1 MVLCCVPIARAVTSH
16 LQLTPRK
23 TAAEAQA
30 TQLQAS
36 LTWKEVSP
44 PNRDVYMS
52 YSVALGDGIQQKAGA
67 HGRCNSGYMGA
78 QFRRDGSNTLL
89 WSMSGREE
97 GQVVPVSEYCNY
109 DCFDCSPP
117 NHRDFQCV
125 RHDYK
130 LSIGVNYT
138 FTMQMES
145 QNASGAMWSVTIF
158 DPSAA
163 GAGQFVEVG
172 RVFFKDREFG
182 LPTEVCRVLGVDP
195 YAFQEYWS
203 SRQQDHTARASWS
216 AVAFSGA
223 MKPEDTAGHCQGG
236 AHASLADLKGLTR
249 ADCKGRCTAEAKCLY
264 ASYSDADVAYAGPS
278 GTHCMLFDRCEAK
291 DAYKA
296 DIWWTYRKVEAPTL
310 VATSLQEKC
319 ERGTYKDPN
328 CKARVEVATLHRL
341 PGGVAEFEFD
351 AGPGERCPGGA
362 APVDVPSDLCPSR
375 GKPAPAGPP
384 APALRGSAAEGPSGA
399 AAPGPVA
406 AGGAGAAAGAL

>member
-52 YSVALGDGIQQKAGA
+52 FSVALGDGIQQKAGA

-97 GQVVPVSEYCNY
+97 GQVVPVSEYCHY

-117 NHRDFQCV
+117 NRRDFQCK
-125 RHDYK
+125 RDDYK
-130 LSIGVNYT
+130 LSIGVIYT
-138 FTMQMES
+138 FTMQMEM
-145 QNASGAMWSVTIF
+145 QNASGAMWSVTVF

-163 GAGQFVEVG
+163 GAGQLVEVG

-195 YAFQEYWS
+195 YAFQEYWNS
-203 SRQQDHTARASWS
+203 KQQDHTTRASWS
-216 AVAFSGA
+216 AIAYSGV
-223 MKPEDTAGHCQGG
+223 MKPQDAQGYCQGG
-236 AHASLADLKGLTR
+236 AQGSLLDLKGVTR
-249 ADCKGRCTAEAKCLY
+249 AVCKGRCMADAKCLY
-264 ASYSDADVAYAGPS
+264 ASYSDVDFAYAAPS
-278 GTHCMLFDRCEAK
+278 GSHCMLFDRCEAK
-291 DAYKA
+291 GEYLA
-296 DIWWTYRKVEAPTL
+296 DLWWTYEKVEAPIL
-310 VATSLQEKC
+310 VATSLTEKC
-319 ERGTYKDPN
+319 ERFKDQN
-328 CKARVEVATLHRL
+328 CNDRIEASSVHRL
-341 PGGVAEFEFD
+341 PGGAAEFEFD
-351 AGPGERCPGGA
+351 AGPRARCAGSA
-362 APVDVPSDLCPSR
+362 APVDVPSERCPSL
-375 GKPAPAGPP
+375 GVPAPAGPST
-384 APALRGSAAEGPSGA
+384 AALRGAAAGGPSSA

-406 AGGAGAAAGAL
+406 AGGA